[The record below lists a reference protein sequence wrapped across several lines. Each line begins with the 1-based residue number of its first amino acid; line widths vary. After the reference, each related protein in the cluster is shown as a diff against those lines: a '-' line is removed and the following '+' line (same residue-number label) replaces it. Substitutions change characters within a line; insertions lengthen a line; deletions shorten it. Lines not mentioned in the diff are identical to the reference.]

1 MRASAKTNH
10 KDNEMNATTAKKLTA
25 AYESLTA
32 TICQFQSS
40 HPEIVDTIALP
51 MRDLE
56 NVVNE
61 ANGHQDTPAPA
72 PRKRAKTH

>member
-1 MRASAKTNH
+1 
-10 KDNEMNATTAKKLTA
+10 MNATTTQKLTA

-32 TICQFQSS
+32 TICQFRDS

-51 MRDLE
+51 MLDLE

-61 ANGHQDTPAPA
+61 ANGHRDTPAQA
-72 PRKRAKTH
+72 PRKRSKTH